1 MPSLEERVSEQE
13 KIVRTHKRKTAAL
26 TALSSASFDNLH
38 NHIDALRADTDKRFE
53 AVDTRFDAME
63 PKFEKRFD
71 VLEADTAAILKILAE
86 HFKKSSCDDRQCS
99 VAGG

>member
-38 NHIDALRADTDKRFE
+38 NHIDALRADTD
-53 AVDTRFDAME
+53 
-63 PKFEKRFD
+63 
-71 VLEADTAAILKILAE
+71 
-86 HFKKSSCDDRQCS
+86 
-99 VAGG
+99 